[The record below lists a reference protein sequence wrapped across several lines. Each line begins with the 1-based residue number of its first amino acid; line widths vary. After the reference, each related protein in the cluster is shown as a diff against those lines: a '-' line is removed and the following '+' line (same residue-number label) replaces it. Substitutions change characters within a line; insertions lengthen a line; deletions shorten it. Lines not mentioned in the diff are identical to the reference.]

1 MKKSILTATLVMSLT
16 GCYAGVASP
25 VPGFLFAK
33 VKAAQTGSAST
44 GATKSGKATCESIL
58 GLIATGDCS
67 IEAAKANGGLTT
79 VQYSDVEV
87 KNILGVYAEYT
98 THVRGQ

>member
-1 MKKSILTATLVMSLT
+1 MKKSILSAILALTLS

-44 GATKSGKATCESIL
+44 GASKMGKATCESIL

-67 IEAAKANGGLTT
+67 IEAAKANGGLST

-98 THVRGQ
+98 TVVRGQ